1 MEDNRHA
8 AMGVGGME
16 VTTTEVFTMP
26 KEQKKDFYLKMAYLM
41 KPLTCTPAR
50 TEHELLC
57 MLHKE
62 LKSVL
67 SAIIP
72 ISTQPWGMPF
82 SKIQKTITPYL
93 IANNVDQKKR
103 VSINNDLNAHMQLL
117 TQIDANMAQIRRLVT
132 IYNRFYKD
140 VESLI
145 GQNE

>member
-1 MEDNRHA
+1 MEDNQHA

-16 VTTTEVFTMP
+16 VTTTEVFTIP
-26 KEQKKDFYLKMAYLM
+26 EEQKKDFYLKMAYLIRPM
-41 KPLTCTPAR
+41 TCTPNH

-57 MLHKE
+57 ILHKE

-72 ISTQPWGMPF
+72 ISMQPWAMPF

-93 IANNVDQKKR
+93 IANNVDSKNR
-103 VSINNDLNAHMQLL
+103 ISINNDLNDHMQLL
-117 TQIDANMAQIRRLVT
+117 TQIDANMPQIRRLVT

-140 VESLI
+140 VGHLI
-145 GQNE
+145 GLND